1 MVASD
6 RAAIGADLEGRYTI
20 LDVLGQGSSATV
32 YLALDIRHQRRVAL
46 KVLAADVGETLGI
59 ERFQREILTVARLQH
74 RNILPL
80 FDSGA
85 AGGRLWYTMP
95 FVESGSLRDHMA
107 REGQMGLEQSVRL
120 VQEVADA
127 LTYAHGEG
135 VVHRDIKPENIVLAH
150 EGHALLADFGLARA
164 IEDRLGPSS
173 TGAGIAV
180 GTPLYMSPEQ
190 ALGSGHIDARADVYA
205 LATVAYEMLAGATPF
220 EGDNIRSV
228 MTRRVLEDPP
238 SARIRRP
245 DLPRG
250 VDAVLL
256 RALARD
262 PSRRYATA
270 EAFARALEDGRRGGK
285 PEGRGIHRG
294 LVRIGL
300 GLGAGAVV
308 AAIALF
314 STGVP
319 ACPTALQPLCRSLPP
334 LRPSAPPSPPVIAVL
349 PFKNLGPS
357 DDQYFADGLT
367 EEITS
372 RLAGIPGLRVI
383 SRTSADQYRHSTK
396 RLRQIGAELGAAYVL
411 EGSVRWERTTGGP
424 GRLRVT
430 PQLIRVSDDGHLWS
444 GRYDA
449 ELVRVFDVQTGIAE
463 KVTAALNVALGT
475 AQRDAIAIG
484 GTSDPDAYDYYLR
497 GNDYMARGYGQTTLA
512 SARQLYEEAVKR
524 DPRFALAFARLANA
538 HIQTYWFGHDRTPA
552 RLALAKAAAD
562 SAAALAPELA
572 EAHLALGYYHYRGF
586 RNYDQAMQHFDA
598 ARRLRPPTAE
608 LYSAIAAVERRR
620 GHWNAA
626 IDAFTEAVRHDPRS
640 NIRLFDLGSTLNLV
654 RRHKEAES
662 ALDRAIGL
670 APDWPQPYAEKAQ
683 TYLAWRGDLAAGR
696 AALLEAIGRAGL
708 GQLGPS
714 LASNDQT
721 VSSLITSDSAFTPL
735 IDALTLQQFTGDTA
749 RYYFIKAEHA
759 GFHGRR
765 SAELAYADSL
775 RHLLEGRLREDPKAP
790 YWLSWLA
797 IADAVLGRKAEA
809 VEAGEQSVALLPI
822 SQDALAGPYVA
833 AALARIYM
841 LVGRPERATAILG
854 GLLEIPSPIT
864 RAGLR
869 ADPLWAPLR
878 RHPSFAALVDTV
890 AATPPRKS

>member
-1 MVASD
+1 MPASD

-20 LDVLGQGSSATV
+20 LDVLGHGSSATV
-32 YLALDIRHQRRVAL
+32 YLAVDIRHQRRVAL

-74 RNILPL
+74 PNILPL
-80 FDSGA
+80 FDSGT

-95 FVESGSLRDHMA
+95 FIESGSLRDRMA
-107 REGQMGLEQSVRL
+107 HEGQMGLERAVQL
-120 VQEVADA
+120 VSEVADA
-127 LTYAHGEG
+127 LTYAHGQG
-135 VVHRDIKPENIVLAH
+135 VVHRDIKPENIVLSH

-164 IEDRLGPSS
+164 IEDQLGPSS

-190 ALGSGHIDARADVYA
+190 ALGSGRIDARADVYA
-205 LATVAYEMLAGATPF
+205 LATVAYEVLAGATPF

-228 MTRRVLEDPP
+228 MTRRVVEDPP

-245 DLPRG
+245 DLPREI
-250 VDAVLL
+250 DAVLL

-270 EAFARALEDGRRGGK
+270 EAFARAFADGQRSGGAKGQGRRRRLMVTAAVAVAVLALATGG
-285 PEGRGIHRG
+285 RRLLH
-294 LVRIGL
+294 LL
-300 GLGAGAVV
+300 
-308 AAIALF
+308 
-314 STGVP
+314 
-319 ACPTALQPLCRSLPP
+319 
-334 LRPSAPPSPPVIAVL
+334 LRPAAPPPIPVVAVL
-349 PFKNLGPS
+349 PFKNLGPA

-383 SRTSADQYRHSTK
+383 SRTSADQYRNSTK
-396 RLRQIGAELGAAYVL
+396 RLRQVGAELGAAYVL
-411 EGSVRWERTTGGP
+411 EGSVRWERATAGP

-449 ELVRVFDVQTGIAE
+449 EVVRVFDVQTGIAE

-475 AQRDAIAIG
+475 AQRDAMTIG

-497 GNDYMARGYGQTTLA
+497 GNDYLARGYGQTTLA

-562 SAAALAPELA
+562 SAAALAPGLA

-586 RNYDQAMQHFDA
+586 RDYDQAMQHFEA

-620 GHWNAA
+620 GHWDAA
-626 IDAFTEAVRHDPRS
+626 IEAFTEAVRHDPRS

-654 RRHKEAES
+654 RRHPEAES
-662 ALDRAIGL
+662 ALNRAIAL

-735 IDALTLQQFTGDTA
+735 IDALALQQFTGDTV

-759 GFHGRR
+759 GFQGRR
-765 SAELAYADSL
+765 GAEQAYADSL
-775 RHLLEGRLREDPKAP
+775 RGVLEGRLRMDPEAP
-790 YWLSWLA
+790 YLLSWLG
-797 IADAVLGRKAEA
+797 IAHALLGHRAEA
-809 VEAGEQSVALLPI
+809 VELGERSAALLPV

-841 LVGRPERATAILG
+841 LVGRPERATAILA

-869 ADPLWAPLR
+869 ADPLWAPVR
-878 RHPSFAALVDTV
+878 RHPSFAALVDS
-890 AATPPRKS
+890 ASPATPIRKS

>member
-1 MVASD
+1 
-6 RAAIGADLEGRYTI
+6 
-20 LDVLGQGSSATV
+20 
-32 YLALDIRHQRRVAL
+32 
-46 KVLAADVGETLGI
+46 
-59 ERFQREILTVARLQH
+59 
-74 RNILPL
+74 
-80 FDSGA
+80 
-85 AGGRLWYTMP
+85 
-95 FVESGSLRDHMA
+95 
-107 REGQMGLEQSVRL
+107 
-120 VQEVADA
+120 
-127 LTYAHGEG
+127 
-135 VVHRDIKPENIVLAH
+135 
-150 EGHALLADFGLARA
+150 
-164 IEDRLGPSS
+164 
-173 TGAGIAV
+173 
-180 GTPLYMSPEQ
+180 
-190 ALGSGHIDARADVYA
+190 
-205 LATVAYEMLAGATPF
+205 
-220 EGDNIRSV
+220 
-228 MTRRVLEDPP
+228 
-238 SARIRRP
+238 
-245 DLPRG
+245 
-250 VDAVLL
+250 
-256 RALARD
+256 
-262 PSRRYATA
+262 
-270 EAFARALEDGRRGGK
+270 
-285 PEGRGIHRG
+285 
-294 LVRIGL
+294 
-300 GLGAGAVV
+300 
-308 AAIALF
+308 
-314 STGVP
+314 
-319 ACPTALQPLCRSLPP
+319 
-334 LRPSAPPSPPVIAVL
+334 
-349 PFKNLGPS
+349 
-357 DDQYFADGLT
+357 
-367 EEITS
+367 
-372 RLAGIPGLRVI
+372 
-383 SRTSADQYRHSTK
+383 
-396 RLRQIGAELGAAYVL
+396 VL
-411 EGSVRWERTTGGP
+411 EGSVRWERATGGP

-463 KVTAALNVALGT
+463 KVTEALNVALGT
-475 AQRDAIAIG
+475 TQRDAIAIG

-562 SAAALAPELA
+562 SAAALAPELPD
-572 EAHLALGYYHYRGF
+572 AHLALGYYHYRGF
-586 RNYDQAMQHFDA
+586 RNYEQAMQHFDA

-608 LYSAIAAVERRR
+608 LYSAIGAVERRR

-654 RRHKEAES
+654 RRHQEAES
-662 ALDRAIGL
+662 ALDRAIAL

-775 RHLLEGRLREDPKAP
+775 RRVLEGRLREDPTAP

-797 IADAVLGRKAEA
+797 IANAVLGREAAA
-809 VEAGEQSVALLPI
+809 VEVGEQSVALLPI

-841 LVGRPERATAILG
+841 LVQRPERATAILG

-878 RHPSFAALVDTV
+878 RHPSFAALMDSA